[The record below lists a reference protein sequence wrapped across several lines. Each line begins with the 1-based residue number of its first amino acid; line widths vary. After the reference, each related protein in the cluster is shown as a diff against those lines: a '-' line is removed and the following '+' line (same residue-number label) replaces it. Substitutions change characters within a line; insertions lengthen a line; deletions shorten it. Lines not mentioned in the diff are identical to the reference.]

1 MCALAIVTWSILWM
15 WPIFALLR
23 KIGKLRVSAEVEIN
37 GLDIYKHGESAYP
50 LHAYGHGWHD
60 FEAAPDSKINHSKHL
75 PVGRKNRIMSVHPE
89 SKS

>member
-1 MCALAIVTWSILWM
+1 M
-15 WPIFALLR
+15 
-23 KIGKLRVSAEVEIN
+23 SAEVEIN